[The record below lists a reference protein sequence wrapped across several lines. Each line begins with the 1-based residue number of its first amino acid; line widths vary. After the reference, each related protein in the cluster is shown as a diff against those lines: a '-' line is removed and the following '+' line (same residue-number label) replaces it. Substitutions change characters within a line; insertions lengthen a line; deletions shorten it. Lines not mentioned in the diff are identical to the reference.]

1 MQPVSSVLLNVF
13 CLVCFGGNVI
23 AAVSRVQRTFCAF
36 VETFIKKISSS
47 RLKKCLY
54 IVMMYWWCLESVYA
68 AHRNRNDVDGLA
80 NLTVQEKRLF
90 SGCSAAETPVS
101 PMSDGGRCCFQY
113 HVSLILLV
121 ISDVLGGF
129 NFSLQSRTVLGRAQ
143 TTLISLTHLFT
154 HATAT
159 CVSFFSYN
167 GDLS

>member
-68 AHRNRNDVDGLA
+68 AHRNRNDEDGLA

-101 PMSDGGRCCFQY
+101 PMSDGCTVAVVGFGITYHWYCWLSVMFWVVLISRC
-113 HVSLILLV
+113 
-121 ISDVLGGF
+121 
-129 NFSLQSRTVLGRAQ
+129 RAVPSWAV
-143 TTLISLTHLFT
+143 LISLTHLFT